1 MSKEAGISALR
12 ELNSEYPET
21 PSRNKLEIP
30 NRCDINFKSRFCES
44 IQIPG
49 KLSIIWRIVKKNT
62 IKNPFSFKLLPKYRL
77 TTLKIEKIKNTFTT
91 YRI

>member
-62 IKNPFSFKLLPKYRL
+62 IKNPFSFKSLPKYRL

>member
-62 IKNPFSFKLLPKYRL
+62 IKNPFSFKSLPKYRL
-77 TTLKIEKIKNTFTT
+77 TTLKIEK
-91 YRI
+91 